1 VNQQALQIER
11 WLEDTSGRY
20 AEPLARAIQEQLIAE
35 VRNDAP
41 AARMARLKIDAIL
54 RLNMGMAELLGAR
67 ALLQQLAAATAPET
81 FGAHRAQ
88 LLAFAADPG
97 EVPQVTFQEA
107 IEALV
112 TRMPVTLRDAAERT
126 GQRVAELYA
135 ESSNIAFARATSETD
150 TQEAQNY
157 IARAMRAG
165 FAEGDAAAGLARA
178 IERVAG
184 DTADWSM
191 AYARTVFRTNVNTA
205 VTAGRFRQAQ
215 DPDVR
220 AVVPAF
226 RFDAVGDGDTRDNH
240 RDADGIIL
248 RTDNPE
254 WRRIAPP
261 LGYNCRC
268 QVTLVTTAQ
277 LRRMGR
283 IDARGNVIEDRV
295 PASAFPDEGFRHGGR
310 PDIFINSQ
318 A

>member
-1 VNQQALQIER
+1 MSDAAFQIER
-11 WLEDTSGRY
+11 FLEDTSGRY
-20 AEPLARAIQEQLIAE
+20 AEPLAAAIQAQLIAE
-35 VRNDAP
+35 VRDDRV
-41 AARMARLKIDAIL
+41 AARQARLRIDAIM
-54 RLNMGMAELLGAR
+54 RQNMGMAELLGAR
-67 ALLQQLAAATAPET
+67 ILLQQLAAATAPET

-88 LLAFAADPG
+88 LLAFAADYG
-97 EVPQVTFQEA
+97 GVPEVTFQEA
-107 IEALV
+107 IDALV

-126 GQRVAELYA
+126 GQRVAQLYG
-135 ESSNIAFARATSETD
+135 ESSNIAFARATSETV
-150 TQEAQNY
+150 TQTAKDY
-157 IARAMRAG
+157 IARAMREG
-165 FAEGDAAAGLARA
+165 FAEGNAAAGLQRA

-226 RFDAVGDGDTRDNH
+226 RFDAVGDADSRDNH
-240 RDADGIIL
+240 VAADGMIL
-248 RTDNPE
+248 RVDNPE

-268 QVTLVTTAQ
+268 QVTLMTVPQ

-283 IDARGNVIEDRV
+283 MTPQGEVIEDRV
-295 PASAFPDEGFRHGGR
+295 PAGAFPDQGFRHGGR
-310 PDIFINSQ
+310 PDIFISAQ